1 MKKIFLC
8 FLALLIIVIV
18 FIPTDAH
25 SGGTDANGG
34 HWDHST
40 GEYHYHHGKPAHQH
54 TNGIC
59 PYDDKKESTSKKK
72 NSSNSYYYTSN
83 KSSSNDSEKNHTP
96 LIVIGSALAG
106 VVGTKAIERIKR
118 KR

>member
-54 TNGIC
+54 TNGKC
-59 PYDDKKESTSKKK
+59 HYGGKDTTKRTVKKKES
-72 NSSNSYYYTSN
+72 SYI
-83 KSSSNDSEKNHTP
+83 P
-96 LIVIGSALAG
+96 FIISA
-106 VVGTKAIERIKR
+106 VVMFCIFILPSMYDFIRDKFRR